1 MKIISSANEVAASN
15 GHVCAAIGMFD
26 GVHLGHQQVLRQAVT
41 DAHQHEA
48 TSLCVTFDRHPASAI
63 ASERAPCLIQSL
75 PQRLRAIEVL
85 DVDATLLLQFDADM
99 SRIPAQDFVRNL
111 HRDLGA
117 IKSLCV
123 GAKFAFGHN
132 REGNVE
138 LLKQLGQELD
148 FTVHGLASVALNG
161 ETISSSSIRQA
172 IKAGDFDAANQMLGR
187 EHALAGKVIRGD
199 GRGRELG
206 FPTANLDITDLC
218 IPPSGVYAAH
228 VLVEGQT
235 HRAAVNIGLRPTV
248 KEPEQRLHIEAHILD
263 FEGDLYDEELKI
275 TIVEKLRDEEK
286 FESLEELQKQIAA
299 DIQKARKLFA

>member
-1 MKIISSANEVAASN
+1 MKIISSANELAAPC
-15 GHVCAAIGMFD
+15 GHLCAAIGMFD
-26 GVHLGHQQVLRQAVT
+26 GVHLGHQQVIRQAIT

-48 TSLCVTFDRHPASAI
+48 TSLCVTFDRHPATVI
-63 ASERAPCLIQSL
+63 APERAPGLIQSL
-75 PQRLRAIEVL
+75 SQRLDAIETL
-85 DVDATLLLQFDADM
+85 GVDSTLLLKFDEPM
-99 SRIPAQDFVRNL
+99 SRITAQDFVRNL
-111 HRDLGA
+111 HRDLGE

-132 REGNVE
+132 REGNVD
-138 LLKQLGQELD
+138 LLKQLGQDLD

-172 IKAGDFDAANQMLGR
+172 IKSGDFDAASQMLGR
-187 EHALAGKVIRGD
+187 ENALAGKVIRSD

-206 FPTANLDITDLC
+206 FPTANLDITGLC

-248 KEPEQRLHIEAHILD
+248 KEPEPRLHVEAHILD
-263 FEGDLYDEELKI
+263 FEGDLYDEDLEI
-275 TIVEKLRDEEK
+275 TFIEKLRDEEE
-286 FESLEELQKQIAA
+286 FESLEELQKQIAT
-299 DIQKARKLFA
+299 DIQKARTLFT